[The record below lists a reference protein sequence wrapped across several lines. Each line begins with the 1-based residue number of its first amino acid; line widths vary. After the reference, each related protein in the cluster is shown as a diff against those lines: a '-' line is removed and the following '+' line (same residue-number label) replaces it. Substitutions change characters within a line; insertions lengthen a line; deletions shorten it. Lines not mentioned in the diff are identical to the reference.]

1 MRMHTTTPGARSYPH
16 DSPQA
21 AGRLV
26 ALALISNGEIKASEW
41 AMLYE
46 LQAREQLGLSGLEW
60 HDIVDDLCTDMLAG
74 ARARAEC
81 RIDGATLARWF
92 AEVNDPAL
100 RRLVLQLSAELIA
113 ADGHVDEGES
123 AVLRGAIDH
132 WVLPTDDQDRIEPML
147 YGLDFEVRPR
157 AGQVVAG

>member
-1 MRMHTTTPGARSYPH
+1 MPKTSLFTRSYPR

-60 HDIVDDLCTDMLAG
+60 HDIVDGLCAELLAT
-74 ARARAEC
+74 AREHAEC

-92 AEVNDPAL
+92 AEVVHPDL
-100 RRLVLQLSAELIA
+100 RRLVLHLSAELIA
-113 ADGHVDEGES
+113 ADGHVEEGES
-123 AVLRGAIDH
+123 VVLRGAIEH
-132 WVLPTDDQDRIEPML
+132 WVLPDDDQARYTPML
-147 YGLDFEVRPR
+147 YGLDFQVQPRPTAR
-157 AGQVVAG
+157 LAGAC